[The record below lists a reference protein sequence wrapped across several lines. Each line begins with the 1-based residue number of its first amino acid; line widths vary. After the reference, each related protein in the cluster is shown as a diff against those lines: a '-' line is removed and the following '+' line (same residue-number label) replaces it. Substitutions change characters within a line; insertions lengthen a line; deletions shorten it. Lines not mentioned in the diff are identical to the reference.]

1 MQDQEVHSIGQD
13 LSRIEVSHPHL
24 TRILRDTRQTVE
36 SLLLQGEIEEAE
48 KLMRESQWTLK
59 LGGYSIRKINQA
71 YFAFYGT
78 YTDLPQSSSPIGPK
92 IKEIW
97 KLTGK
102 NIGVFLTTMRTISS
116 VNDLDEILATFREK

>member
-1 MQDQEVHSIGQD
+1 MFLKADSLLFFDYVKEKEKVASINISD
-13 LSRIEVSHPHL
+13 EFRN
-24 TRILRDTRQTVE
+24 LRKQVDELLNKGKIAEAE
-36 SLLLQGEIEEAE
+36 SL
-48 KLMRESQWTLK
+48 MLK
-59 LGGYSIRKINQA
+59 TQEFFNANGFNIRKINQA

-102 NIGVFLTTMRTISS
+102 NIGVFLTTMRSISS
-116 VNDLDEILATFREK
+116 SVRD

>member
-1 MQDQEVHSIGQD
+1 MDG
-13 LSRIEVSHPHL
+13 
-24 TRILRDTRQTVE
+24 RILVEKEKVASINVSDEFRNLRKRVDELLSKGEITEAE
-36 SLLLQGEIEEAE
+36 SLMLETQEFLNTNGFNV
-48 KLMRESQWTLK
+48 
-59 LGGYSIRKINQA
+59 RKINQA

-102 NIGVFLTTMRTISS
+102 NIGVFLTTMRSISS
-116 VNDLDEILATFREK
+116 VNDLDEIIAIFREK